1 MNFLI
6 QNKIQKIVYN
16 FDSAYFKNL
25 DLSVNNNWLLLV
37 MLFSSYYMLTL
48 FFKTFEQTFL
58 IELLNSNK
66 KETIRAFWDLITPDR
81 I

>member
-1 MNFLI
+1 MQF
-6 QNKIQKIVYN
+6 
-16 FDSAYFKNL
+16 FP
-25 DLSVNNNWLLLV
+25 
-37 MLFSSYYMLTL
+37 YYMLTP